1 MQETR
6 NTVVDNNKEAGEW
19 NELTHAK
26 TRVFSQQK
34 RKKNIKGLVVAFL

>member
-26 TRVFSQQK
+26 TRVFFSTE
-34 RKKNIKGLVVAFL
+34 KKKKY